1 MEGNIRTFNT
11 TALAY
16 LGDAVYEV
24 RVRRMLLE
32 RGPLNVDKIHKTA
45 VRYVSASGQAKA
57 VKRLMDGFLT
67 EEEVKLV
74 KRARNHRTSSRPR
87 GSNPREYK
95 LATGFEALV
104 GYLEVVG
111 DFERL
116 DEVFDE
122 AVRTIEKEA

>member
-24 RVRRMLLE
+24 RIRRMLLE

>member
-1 MEGNIRTFNT
+1 MEGKIRTFNT

-16 LGDAVYEV
+16 LGAAVYEV

>member
-32 RGPLNVDKIHKTA
+32 RGPLNVGKIHKTA